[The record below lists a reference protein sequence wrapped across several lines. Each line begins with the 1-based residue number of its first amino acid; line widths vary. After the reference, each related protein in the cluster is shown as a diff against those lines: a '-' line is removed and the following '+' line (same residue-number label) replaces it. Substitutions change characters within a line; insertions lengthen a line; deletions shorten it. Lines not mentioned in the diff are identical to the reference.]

1 MTNNQD
7 LSKSYKPLFSYYLL
21 IFIMGSF
28 GFSLYSLIK
37 IMTNFISIIN
47 TAFIINV
54 LTIPAT
60 ANYIFIILSTMC
72 DIFNY
77 NTSRVLYNITY
88 YSYVSTNIIAFI
100 TFLSTNSFKFFNEFY
115 SYYCISVIIQFSIC
129 LTSIIS
135 EVLTYCFCITKNN
148 QPEVDNDCKC
158 VCCDELTECC
168 ISCFTKDNNEYN
180 PLVN

>member
-21 IFIMGSF
+21 IFIMVSF
-28 GFSLYSLIK
+28 VFSLYSLIK
-37 IMTNFISIIN
+37 IMTNFMSIIN

-72 DIFNY
+72 DMFNF

-129 LTSIIS
+129 LTLIIS
-135 EVLTYCFCITKNN
+135 ELLTYCLCNTKNN
-148 QPEVDNDCKC
+148 QTEIDNDCKC
-158 VCCDELTECC
+158 VCCDELSECC
-168 ISCFTKDNNEYN
+168 ISCFTKDNKEYD
-180 PLVN
+180 PLNN